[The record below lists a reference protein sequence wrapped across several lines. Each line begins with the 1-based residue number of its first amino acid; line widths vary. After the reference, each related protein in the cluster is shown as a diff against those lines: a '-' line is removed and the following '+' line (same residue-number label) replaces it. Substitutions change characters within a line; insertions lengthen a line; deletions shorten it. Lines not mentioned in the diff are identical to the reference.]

1 MKHSTFSKREIS
13 RLRELAR
20 RKRDIAND
28 PVTLERKQ
36 AWYNHDEGKN
46 SRVMVLAEHEGVCDK
61 NKPLPDNACQCEDKW
76 AKGIESRLLNEIY
89 CFDTLKDDHVIEA
102 SYSQPWEL
110 KISGY
115 GVDAVRHHAESDGGK
130 GAFSWDAPIK
140 NINKDFH
147 LLKPRTYEVDREL
160 SIAKRDYLNTVFDG
174 IISVENHSGFWWTLG
189 LTIRAIDLIGLENL
203 MLFMYDDPEG
213 LHRLMSFLRDDHMA
227 FARWLEY
234 EGLLGLNNKNH
245 YIGSGSMGYTRRLPQ
260 KDFKAGSNVRMKDQ
274 WVLLESQETVMVGPD
289 QFEEFIFPYQQDIAK
304 EFGLLYY
311 GCCEPVHNRWH
322 ILEKMPNIERVS
334 VSPWCDEELISEK
347 LGRRYVYSRKPNP
360 AQISTAVWDENLI
373 RQDLRRTLTAARGC
387 RIEIIMKDVH
397 TLNNEPERLARWVEI
412 AFDEIGLAGR

>member
-1 MKHSTFSKREIS
+1 
-13 RLRELAR
+13 
-20 RKRDIAND
+20 
-28 PVTLERKQ
+28 
-36 AWYNHDEGKN
+36 
-46 SRVMVLAEHEGVCDK
+46 
-61 NKPLPDNACQCEDKW
+61 
-76 AKGIESRLLNEIY
+76 
-89 CFDTLKDDHVIEA
+89 
-102 SYSQPWEL
+102 
-110 KISGY
+110 
-115 GVDAVRHHAESDGGK
+115 
-130 GAFSWDAPIK
+130 
-140 NINKDFH
+140 
-147 LLKPRTYEVDREL
+147 
-160 SIAKRDYLNTVFDG
+160 
-174 IISVENHSGFWWTLG
+174 
-189 LTIRAIDLIGLENL
+189 
-203 MLFMYDDPEG
+203 
-213 LHRLMSFLRDDHMA
+213 
-227 FARWLEY
+227 
-234 EGLLGLNNKNH
+234 
-245 YIGSGSMGYTRRLPQ
+245 
-260 KDFKAGSNVRMKDQ
+260 
-274 WVLLESQETVMVGPD
+274 MVGPD